1 MKQNTPLLTLIYPI
15 RNMNL
20 WNFVVVKE
28 VMTPRHVTLPSRFHD
43 SLINNA
49 SDLLNLEP
57 FWLCFKI
64 R

>member
-1 MKQNTPLLTLIYPI
+1 MKQKTPLLILIYPI

-28 VMTPRHVTLPSRFHD
+28 VMTPLHVTLPSRFHV

-49 SDLLNLEP
+49 PDPSQPRALLVM
-57 FWLCFKI
+57 F
-64 R
+64 